1 MGGFHDGCLSLALYT
16 SEKSYA
22 QRVRYMPS
30 NHSTKVKQEVSVMLV
45 LDMLHRWLNERE
57 VFGQYE
63 WLEQS
68 ETLIK

>member
-1 MGGFHDGCLSLALYT
+1 
-16 SEKSYA
+16 
-22 QRVRYMPS
+22 
-30 NHSTKVKQEVSVMLV
+30 MLV